1 LRQGTARRVM
11 QQSDKRGNMTSDRSV
26 NSPAWQY
33 IPGLLELVEQGVEPD
48 DLATRE
54 FVSPQFR
61 SAGIADGSPTQLERS
76 KLERMWNWLR
86 GFRRDATLCERAPIW
101 APLVE
106 VWAAPQGKAEFTYAI
121 ATEQELRAEIT
132 VFSAAGLGGAS
143 KRRLFSAVKLTAGSS
158 GVAYDTRAFIS
169 VHRYTRAST
178 GEVLHRVDVDCA
190 GGVDEF
196 QPRDLAPE
204 RHPFAAGAPTE
215 AQLRATDYLVSRL
228 ERCSERCE
236 STEVKLEDET
246 IASWKFEVA
255 STIPSIALPFK
266 LGVMCQ
272 NTRSFEGKF
281 WLPGG
286 CDYAFCAKR
295 GERPL
300 VPLCIAL
307 AKG

>member
-1 LRQGTARRVM
+1 
-11 QQSDKRGNMTSDRSV
+11 MTSDQSV
-26 NSPAWQY
+26 SSPAWQY
-33 IPGLLELVEQGVEPD
+33 IPGLLELVEQGVDPD
-48 DLATRE
+48 DLASRE

-61 SAGIADGSPTQLERS
+61 SAGIAGESATPLERS

-106 VWAAPQGKAEFTYAI
+106 VWAAPQGKAEFTYTS

-143 KRRLFSAVKLTAGSS
+143 KRKLSSAVKLTAGSS
-158 GVAYDTRAFIS
+158 GVAYDTRAFMS
-169 VHRYTRAST
+169 VYRYTKAST

-190 GGVDEF
+190 GEVGEF
-196 QPRDLAPE
+196 QSRDLAPE
-204 RHPFAAGAPTE
+204 RHPFAAGVPTE
-215 AQLRATDYLVSRL
+215 AQLRATDYLVSRF
-228 ERCSERCE
+228 ERCSERSE
-236 STEVKLEDET
+236 STDVTLRDET

-266 LGVMCQ
+266 LGVTCQ

-281 WLPGG
+281 SLPGG
-286 CDYAFCAKR
+286 RDYAFCAKR

-300 VPLCIAL
+300 VPLCVAL